1 MAAFLEGK
9 ERLRPEV
16 DLWFS
21 TSRVVMN
28 SFRQEVKT
36 LERFGRVIV
45 DTCQVVTPVENKH
58 KVTAL
63 NSAKAAFYM
72 PKEGFGGQRI
82 FFGST
87 WELLSHIAK

>member
-1 MAAFLEGK
+1 V
-9 ERLRPEV
+9 RPEV
-16 DLWFS
+16 ELWLS
-21 TSRVVMN
+21 TSRVVAH
-28 SFRQEVKT
+28 SLRHEVEV

-45 DTCQVVTPVENKH
+45 DTCQVVTPVENRH

-82 FFGST
+82 YYGST
-87 WELLSHIAK
+87 LELLSWISRPAK